1 MQLFQ
6 RNGTRCLPIEQ
17 WLAPMEDDIHQLIG
31 ANLEPLL
38 GVRLLG
44 HEIETTDGRMDS
56 LGIDQFGGP
65 VIIEF
70 KRGRK
75 DNIIN
80 QALSYQLWLDQHRER
95 YEALLRQ
102 TSQQTVDWTALRIIC
117 IASAFSSYDKQSI
130 SLFRAN
136 IDLVEYALFGQ
147 DLIGLNQVASHRLPG
162 YGKLQRNKLV
172 TPKTNFEQLA
182 SKAPIETQ
190 QRLHHL
196 VERLH
201 KAHPSLSISPRE
213 DRLELIQGDC
223 VAHLRFQGT
232 SILRLKALVMMT
244 PEEIRS
250 ELDSC
255 WWPGL
260 DTYRRKTDAFEMSLF
275 DMQSIEAFMAI
286 MAASLRLKERA
297 DGYY

>member
-17 WLAPMEDDIHQLIG
+17 WLAPMEQDIHQLIG

-44 HEIETTDGRMDS
+44 HEIETADGRMDS

-80 QALSYQLWLDQHRER
+80 QALSYQLWLDHHRER
-95 YEALLRQ
+95 YESLLRKI
-102 TSQQTVDWTALRIIC
+102 SNQTVDWTALRIIC

-147 DLIGLNQVASHRLPG
+147 DLLGLNHVASHRLPG
-162 YGKLQRNKLV
+162 YAKLQRHKPSA
-172 TPKTNFEQLA
+172 PKTSFEQLA
-182 SKAPIETQ
+182 SKAPVETQ
-190 QRLHHL
+190 QRLRQL

-201 KAHPSLSISPRE
+201 EAHPDLSINARE
-213 DRLELIQGDC
+213 DRLEMIQGDC

-232 SILRLKALVMMT
+232 SILRLKAMVMVT
-244 PEEIRS
+244 PEELRS
-250 ELDSC
+250 ELESC

-260 DTYRRKTDAFEMSLF
+260 DTYRRKGDGFEMSLF
-275 DMQSIEAFMAI
+275 DEQSIGAFMAI
-286 MAASLRLKERA
+286 MEASLSLKERA
-297 DGYY
+297 GSFY